1 MSQAEINNLKSIVE
15 AAKAQA
21 KESDKALALRAIA
34 W

>member
-1 MSQAEINNLKSIVE
+1 MNEKQTQQLKALISS
-15 AAKAQA
+15 AKEQA